1 MAYSYWNKAPPSGVG
16 MLTPARLAITRAT
29 SNSTYPAMVSVM
41 VRTALRIFLVDHLDS
56 LGPNKPR
63 KLLQNTR
70 VYKIAIRVLRTR
82 IVPKRLKGCI
92 VVTSMGS
99 VAMMVVAAE
108 LMMET
113 PMKDM
118 AAITRFTRMEAPAA
132 NCTRRE

>member
-1 MAYSYWNKAPPSGVG
+1 

-29 SNSTYPAMVSVM
+29 SNNKYPAIVSVM
-41 VRTALRIFLVDHLDS
+41 VRTALRIFLADHLDS

-63 KLLQNTR
+63 KLAQNTR
-70 VYKIAIRVLRTR
+70 VYKIAIRVLRIK

-92 VVTSMGS
+92 VVNSMGS

-108 LMMET
+108 LMIET

-118 AAITRFTRMEAPAA
+118 AAITRFTRMEAPPA
-132 NCTRRE
+132 NCTGRE